1 MGKYKGY
8 RNKTTWTLAIW
19 IKTDESL
26 NNYWSHKAN
35 TLPEPELSKEL
46 KSYFEQRNPLQNQYT
61 IYSNLLTDSLEL
73 INWKEVAHTLK
84 EMEDKQV

>member
-26 NNYWSHKAN
+26 NNYWRHKAN
-35 TLPEPELSKEL
+35 TLSELELSKEL
-46 KSYFEQRNPLQNQYT
+46 QSYFEQRNPLQNQYT

-73 INWKEVAHTLK
+73 INWKEVAHILK
-84 EMEDKQV
+84 EKEDKQ

>member
-26 NNYWSHKAN
+26 NNYWRHKAK
-35 TLPEPELSKEL
+35 TLPETELSKEL
-46 KSYFEQRNPLQNQYT
+46 KTYFEERNPLIKEFT
-61 IYSNLLTDSLEL
+61 FYSNLLTDSLKL
-73 INWKEVAHTLK
+73 INWDEIARTLH
-84 EMEDKQV
+84 EMEYNQ

>member
-19 IKTDESL
+19 IKTDDSL
-26 NNYWSHKAN
+26 SNYWRNKAN

-46 KSYFEQRNPLQNQYT
+46 QSYFEQRNPLQNQYT

-84 EMEDKQV
+84 EEDKQ